1 MIGNFKEKRPEI
13 HNTCFVAE
21 SADIIGD
28 VVIGENSNVWFGTV
42 IRGDTNKIII
52 GKNTNIQDNSTLH
65 VDGAASLNIG
75 DNVTV
80 GHGVILHGCSID
92 NSALIGMGSIVL
104 NNAKIGEYTII
115 GAGSLVTEGKEI
127 PAGVLCMGS
136 PAKIIRELTEDEKI
150 KIRKSAEHYVE
161 LSQEYMNRL

>member
-1 MIGNFKEKRPEI
+1 
-13 HNTCFVAE
+13 
-21 SADIIGD
+21 
-28 VVIGENSNVWFGTV
+28 
-42 IRGDTNKIII
+42 
-52 GKNTNIQDNSTLH
+52 
-65 VDGAASLNIG
+65 
-75 DNVTV
+75 
-80 GHGVILHGCSID
+80 
-92 NSALIGMGSIVL
+92 MGSIIL
-104 NNAKIGEYTII
+104 NNAKIGECTII